1 MERQIKKLDELMDG
15 ALTER
20 FNQVLDEVMRNAV
33 DPNTDPKAKRQVKI
47 VIDVIPNERRDTAS
61 FKTHVEA
68 KLAARAAISQVV
80 FLHVS
85 DDGSIT
91 ATEVTNQVPGQISM
105 DGTEQELPNVLKF
118 NAPAKKAQEQ

>member
-1 MERQIKKLDELMDG
+1 MERQIRKLDELMDG

-47 VIDVIPNERRDTAS
+47 VIDVILNERRDTAS
-61 FKTHVEA
+61 FKTHVESKVA
-68 KLAARAAISQVV
+68 PRAPISQVV

-85 DDGSIT
+85 DDGTIT
-91 ATEVTNQVPGQISM
+91 ATEVTNQVPGQLAM
-105 DGTEQELPNVLKF
+105 DGTEQDLPNVLQF
-118 NAPAKKAQEQ
+118 NAQKKAQEQ

>member
-61 FKTHVEA
+61 FKTHVESKVA
-68 KLAARAAISQVV
+68 PRAPISQVV
-80 FLHVS
+80 FLHVA

-91 ATEVTNQVPGQISM
+91 ATEVTNQLPGQTRM
-105 DGTEQELPNVLKF
+105 DGTEQPIPKVIEF
-118 NAPAKKAQEQ
+118 NRTAKTQES

>member
-47 VIDVIPNERRDTAS
+47 VIDVI
-61 FKTHVEA
+61 
-68 KLAARAAISQVV
+68 
-80 FLHVS
+80 S
-85 DDGSIT
+85 DDGTIT
-91 ATEVTNQVPGQISM
+91 ATEVTNQVPGQLAM
-105 DGTEQELPNVLKF
+105 DGTEQDLPNVLQF
-118 NAPAKKAQEQ
+118 NAQKKAQEQ

>member
-61 FKTHVEA
+61 FKTHVESKVA
-68 KLAARAAISQVV
+68 PRAPISQVV

-85 DDGSIT
+85 DDGTIT
-91 ATEVTNQVPGQISM
+91 ATEVTNQVPGQLAM
-105 DGTEQELPNVLKF
+105 DGTEQDLPNVLQF
-118 NAPAKKAQEQ
+118 NAQKKTQEQ